1 MSGNEATT
9 ATSDVVLSDSNV
21 IESIVESDE
30 TVLPPEAESPHTEA
44 QTPITDHGENEEPP
58 ITQESPQ
65 GSPMIQEPPIRQ
77 DPLTPSVPRPPFV
90 QESINIVSDTMTH
103 NQALIT
109 ESEEPLIVTQD
120 PPMIQES
127 HTIQNLLTTQETQG
141 LSMAP
146 EPITGTTDMSPHNH
160 TMTRADV
167 PSEPSTDTILLN
179 ITDAI
184 VSEHP
189 ACSTKRRRK

>member
-1 MSGNEATT
+1 
-9 ATSDVVLSDSNV
+9 
-21 IESIVESDE
+21 
-30 TVLPPEAESPHTEA
+30 
-44 QTPITDHGENEEPP
+44 
-58 ITQESPQ
+58 
-65 GSPMIQEPPIRQ
+65 
-77 DPLTPSVPRPPFV
+77 
-90 QESINIVSDTMTH
+90 MTH

-127 HTIQNLLTTQETQG
+127 HTIQNLLTTQETWG

-146 EPITGTTDMSPHNH
+146 EPITGTTDISPHNH

-179 ITDAI
+179 ITT
-184 VSEHP
+184 VSRAYQVPIGDKRACNSKP
-189 ACSTKRRRK
+189 AQ